1 VLENGLKITN
11 EPPQGLRAGL
21 ERIYKSDP
29 ISDGNFFEGCQNEVA
44 FKGLVFALSF
54 FHCVVGGR
62 R

>member
-1 VLENGLKITN
+1 MENGLKITN
-11 EPPQGLRAGL
+11 EPPKGLRAGL

-29 ISDGNFFEGCQNEVA
+29 VSDPAFLEGCRSEA
-44 FKGLVFALSF
+44 PFKGLVYALAF